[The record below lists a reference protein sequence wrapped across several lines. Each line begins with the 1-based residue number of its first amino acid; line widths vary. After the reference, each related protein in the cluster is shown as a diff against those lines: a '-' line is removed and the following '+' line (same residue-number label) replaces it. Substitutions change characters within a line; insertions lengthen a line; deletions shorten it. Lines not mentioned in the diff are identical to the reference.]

1 MAKVLFEDKWC
12 KITSDS
18 LIIKCYYFPL
28 GNSKKVDTKNIIG
41 VFYVEQNL
49 SEQCFRVKGWGM
61 SFSPCWWA
69 CDLRRCWHDSS
80 GPVHYNVVIDCG
92 ETLYKGFTVV
102 DIKYFLEQL
111 RMVAPEAVYTPD
123 LPF

>member
-1 MAKVLFEDKWC
+1 MSKTLFEDKWC
-12 KITSDS
+12 KVTNEN
-18 LIIKCYYFPL
+18 LIIKCYYFPI
-28 GNSKKVDTKNIIG
+28 GTSKTVHVKTIRG
-41 VFYVEQNL
+41 VFYVAQNMHD
-49 SEQCFRVKGWGM
+49 QCFKVKGWGM

-92 ETLYKGFTVV
+92 ETFYKGFTVIEI
-102 DIKYFLEQL
+102 DDFLSKL
-111 RMVAPEAVYTPD
+111 RLVAPEAVFVPE